1 MESLLRDVQ
10 WDDGYNTLVMLIILR
25 NIDSTIYQSLINQ
38 QGYVTPELSADF
50 RKLDKKKRGK
60 VYGAIKMFGIKPIQY
75 FANINFLFLT
85 GNK

>member
-38 QGYVTPELSADF
+38 QGYVTPELSVDF
-50 RKLDKKKRGK
+50 RKLDKKKEEKCMEQLKCLELSPSIFRK
-60 VYGAIKMFGIKPIQY
+60 Y
-75 FANINFLFLT
+75 
-85 GNK
+85 